1 MPSSFH
7 KSSSTT
13 DASFMESDSALV
25 PAAEGGSDISSPV
38 NLPIYPFLPNPNPCL
53 PFSSM
58 LTWPYPLPQYDPGLW
73 TWTAGPFHP
82 LFGSALANYGE
93 APSLMM
99 NPGRVVGQPV
109 INPSPPPNVST
120 STTTPVEARSPL
132 PTTPE
137 VEAVE
142 GQQSGHEPVTF
153 KCEWN
158 GCTNAGTFRVKS
170 SLLRHVDSTHISA
183 NKFKCPACTRAFGRK
198 DKYKSHI
205 RHVHWDMPNLIAEI
219 ARSP

>member
-1 MPSSFH
+1 MASSFH

-13 DASFMESDSALV
+13 DASFMESDSAPV

-38 NLPIYPFLPNPNPCL
+38 NLPLYPFLPNPNPCL

-73 TWTAGPFHP
+73 TWAAGPYHP

-137 VEAVE
+137 AEAVE
-142 GQQSGHEPVTF
+142 GQQSGSEQQADTP
-153 KCEWN
+153 E
-158 GCTNAGTFRVKS
+158 
-170 SLLRHVDSTHISA
+170 
-183 NKFKCPACTRAFGRK
+183 
-198 DKYKSHI
+198 
-205 RHVHWDMPNLIAEI
+205 
-219 ARSP
+219 